1 MLRFPS
7 NLMRQIIIP
16 IPCTVLFWLETPSKG
31 VGGPVVFESVDATCT
46 GPFDQNGRPGQFPTV
61 DRKDRVGQNG
71 TGRCLGFSP
80 HWVKDVCCTFL
91 VVISFFFFF
100 KCFPFF
106 TVFVC
111 FVRFVRDSPPCQTLM
126 FRRPR
131 SRTQTQEHAAP
142 VLRMFIVIEPGGE
155 I

>member
-80 HWVKDVCCTFL
+80 HWVKDVCCTLL
-91 VVISFFFFF
+91 VVISFFFFLN
-100 KCFPFF
+100 
-106 TVFVC
+106 VFRFSLC
-111 FVRFVRDSPPCQTLM
+111 LFVLCVSSAIHHRVKL
-126 FRRPR
+126 
-131 SRTQTQEHAAP
+131 
-142 VLRMFIVIEPGGE
+142 
-155 I
+155 